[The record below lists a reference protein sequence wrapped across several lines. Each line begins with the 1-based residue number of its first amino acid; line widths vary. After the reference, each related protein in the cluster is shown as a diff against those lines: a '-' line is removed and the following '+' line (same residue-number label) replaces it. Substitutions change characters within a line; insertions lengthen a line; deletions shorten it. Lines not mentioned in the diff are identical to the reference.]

1 MSKQKMSLFETARF
15 AKMMKEIFQ
24 NKTFDYFLF
33 CMVSLLMN
41 GIFCSTNIVMQA

>member
-1 MSKQKMSLFETARF
+1 MPLFETAGF
-15 AKMMKEIFQ
+15 AERIKRIFQ
-24 NKTFDYFLF
+24 NKNFGYFLF